1 MSRKLAMAALIAVAF
16 ALILPATAFAWSNGP
31 AAGGAT
37 GNGFGTHDWILDNA
51 IKTAGQ
57 SGTWLD
63 DNAALLASDDPDTQG
78 TDSAWHLF
86 RDKGISRGAP
96 YAVGTLYEQAVEAY
110 RAGDVTKASHYI
122 GLLSHYYADVLEPFH
137 TTYDA
142 IDHESAHLSYELA
155 VDDYTRHAG
164 DKQSWNAP
172 RATQPVS
179 DIRAKTVTAAK
190 FARSNYSDLLS
201 AYSGSGSVNNATVS
215 RITGAVLSRASNDLA
230 DIIASVPLAAGL
242 APAPTAIG
250 VQMSRY
256 NVAQNAKA
264 GALVQVRND
273 DGAPMEGVGVLLT
286 WQVAGGT
293 KQVLAYTDSSGYA
306 QYYQNVGALPLMR
319 PRVLTATA
327 SSGGATVAATATY
340 CATPRLKTGR
350 AGVRTSVSTHHPARG
365 TVVKASTK
373 CLSTSGKPVA
383 GLKVTFH
390 WTFKSGE
397 KLTYGVTN
405 AKGIARTSLNIRS
418 APKGYR
424 VKVIGRVESGGSKRS
439 STATFVPK

>member
-1 MSRKLAMAALIAVAF
+1 MSRKIKMATLIVIAVA
-16 ALILPATAFAWSNGP
+16 LLLPSTAFAWSNGP
-31 AAGGAT
+31 AVGGVT

-57 SGTWLD
+57 GGTWLD
-63 DNAALLASDDPDTQG
+63 YNAALLASDDPDTQS

-110 RAGDVTKASHYI
+110 RAGDVAKASRCI

-164 DKQSWNAP
+164 DKQSWNVS
-172 RATQPVS
+172 RGTQPVS
-179 DIRAKTVTAAK
+179 DIRAQTVAAAK
-190 FARSNYSDLLS
+190 FARSKYPDLLS
-201 AYSGSGSVNNATVS
+201 AYGSGGSVNSSVS
-215 RITGAVLSRASNDLA
+215 QITGAVLSRASNDLA
-230 DIIASVPLAAGL
+230 DIIASVPSAAGV

-273 DGAPMEGVGVLLT
+273 NGAPMEGVGVLLT

-306 QYYQNVGALPLMR
+306 QYYQNVGALPLMQ
-319 PRVLTATA
+319 PRILTATA
-327 SSGGATVAATATY
+327 SSGGATVAATTTY

-365 TVVKASTK
+365 TAVKASTK
-373 CLSTSGKPVA
+373 CISASGKPVA
-383 GLKVTFH
+383 GLKVAFH
-390 WTFKSGE
+390 WAFKGGE

-405 AKGIARTSLNIRS
+405 AKGIARTSLNIRQ